1 MGDPA
6 DDNFLKDLENSVRA
20 IIKNKKSTKADK
32 LSAINAGIKIAAI
45 KHKILGGDSEKGFFD
60 K

>member
-1 MGDPA
+1 MTEPQ
-6 DDNFLKDLENSVRA
+6 DDTFLKDLENSVRA

-45 KHKILGGDSEKGFFD
+45 KHKISGGDDKEGFFG

>member
-32 LSAINAGIKIAAI
+32 LAALNVGVKLAAI
-45 KHKILGGDSEKGFFD
+45 KHKILGGDDKGGFFD